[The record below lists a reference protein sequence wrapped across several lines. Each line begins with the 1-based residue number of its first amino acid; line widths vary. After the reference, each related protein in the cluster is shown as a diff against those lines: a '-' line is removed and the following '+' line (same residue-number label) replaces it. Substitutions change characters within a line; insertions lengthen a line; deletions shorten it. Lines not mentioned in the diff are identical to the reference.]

1 MSNRFLSVV
10 VSLSVM
16 IAMTLGM
23 LPFSGGHWLS
33 HSPTGMAA
41 AVSARHV
48 QAATQTDEHGHVHDD
63 GDVDVQA
70 PGHSHGHNPAD
81 HSHETPSLPASL
93 AVIFKAYGQSWQALS
108 PALPVLETA
117 FRLERPPRPML
128 DA

>member
-1 MSNRFLSVV
+1 MSTPFLRIIVLMALMASMV
-10 VSLSVM
+10 L
-16 IAMTLGM
+16 AMV
-23 LPFSGGHWLS
+23 PVSGGHWEA
-33 HSPTGMAA
+33 HSPVAA
-41 AVSARHV
+41 ALAQARLAV
-48 QAATQTDEHGHVHDD
+48 EIEEHGHVHDD

-93 AVIFKAYGQSWQALS
+93 AVIFNAYGQSWQIRY
-108 PALPVLETA
+108 PALPVLETV